1 MTVPPVAVRSN
12 LFSAY
17 LRKSQQK
24 MFKVTI
30 LYPCVHPTLH
40 AAFPFEPFALY
51 YKYTTP
57 AFPKGVKLI

>member
-1 MTVPPVAVRSN
+1 
-12 LFSAY
+12 
-17 LRKSQQK
+17 

-57 AFPKGVKLI
+57 AFPKGVIFNLINLQ